1 MASSSSS
8 SSSASASD
16 HLSPAN
22 LAALL
27 VKRAAGAGA
36 GAGTGLGAG
45 AVAGAGAGAGATAGA
60 TAAAAAPAAG
70 AALAAERWLR
80 STWAVAAQTP
90 AVTLAVNAAFELAAV
105 GTTAGAVRL
114 FDAGALG
121 GAPLWE
127 RAEVHAFP
135 VSCAAFLDSEAPED
149 AGEEVAE
156 LGLLATGAP
165 DAQLALQLLDAPPE
179 RCCSPR
185 LAVLLLLLLA
195 AAAAAAILYAR
206 AAADAKGGEGGDE
219 L

>member
-1 MASSSSS
+1 
-8 SSSASASD
+8 
-16 HLSPAN
+16 LQPEGE
-22 LAALL
+22 
-27 VKRAAGAGA
+27 KEAAG
-36 GAGTGLGAG
+36 
-45 AVAGAGAGAGATAGA
+45 
-60 TAAAAAPAAG
+60 P
-70 AALAAERWLR
+70 W
-80 STWAVAAQTP
+80 
-90 AVTLAVNAAFELAAV
+90 
-105 GTTAGAVRL
+105 
-114 FDAGALG
+114 LG

-195 AAAAAAILYAR
+195 AAAAAAVLYAR